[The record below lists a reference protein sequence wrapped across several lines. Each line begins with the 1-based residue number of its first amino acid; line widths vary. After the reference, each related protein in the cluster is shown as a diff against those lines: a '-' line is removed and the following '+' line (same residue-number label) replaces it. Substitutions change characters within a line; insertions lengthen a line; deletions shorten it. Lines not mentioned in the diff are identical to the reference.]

1 MIIHEFNHNATK
13 VQKNTAH
20 FRNAVRWAELTKFP
34 LLETIKRK
42 R

>member
-1 MIIHEFNHNATK
+1 MIIYEFDHNSTK
-13 VQKNTAH
+13 VQKNPAH
-20 FRNAVRWAELTKFP
+20 FRNAARWAELTKFP